1 MGRRLSFATLA
12 LIAVLGFAAWRWLAE
27 EPAAARAT
35 PERRVA
41 IPVEAAAVTR
51 ADVPV
56 YLRGLGTVQ
65 AFNTV
70 TVRPRV
76 DGEIQKIAFREGQ
89 NVRPGDLLAQID
101 PRPFQAQLDQA
112 LAVKAQD
119 DAKLANAR
127 LDLQRYLS
135 LASREFAS
143 RQSVDAQ
150 RALVA
155 QLDATVKADE
165 ATIENARV
173 QLGYTTIT
181 SPIDGRTGLRR
192 VDQGNI
198 VHAGDAGGLVVITQ
212 LQPISVIFTLPE
224 ETLPELTQ
232 EMAAH
237 PLSVTALSR
246 DGKDTL
252 DEGQVTLVD
261 NQIDPATG
269 TIRLKATFPNNG
281 NALWPGQFVNVRV
294 LTRSTRDALIVPPL
308 ALQRGPQ
315 GMYAYVIRADM
326 TAEIRPL
333 KVGQIDGGIAVIE
346 DGLQEGDRVVT
357 AGHYRLQPGARVDI
371 RVAAASASAAAVSR

>member
-119 DAKLANAR
+119 EAKLANAR
-127 LDLQRYLS
+127 LDLQRYVS
-135 LASREFAS
+135 LASREYAS

-150 RALVA
+150 RA
-155 QLDATVKADE
+155 
-165 ATIENARV
+165 
-173 QLGYTTIT
+173 
-181 SPIDGRTGLRR
+181 
-192 VDQGNI
+192 
-198 VHAGDAGGLVVITQ
+198 
-212 LQPISVIFTLPE
+212 
-224 ETLPELTQ
+224 
-232 EMAAH
+232 
-237 PLSVTALSR
+237 
-246 DGKDTL
+246 
-252 DEGQVTLVD
+252 
-261 NQIDPATG
+261 
-269 TIRLKATFPNNG
+269 
-281 NALWPGQFVNVRV
+281 
-294 LTRSTRDALIVPPL
+294 
-308 ALQRGPQ
+308 
-315 GMYAYVIRADM
+315 
-326 TAEIRPL
+326 
-333 KVGQIDGGIAVIE
+333 
-346 DGLQEGDRVVT
+346 
-357 AGHYRLQPGARVDI
+357 
-371 RVAAASASAAAVSR
+371 